1 MKWCGGL
8 GLVVLLPKFI
18 VPEVEQR
25 LRSSSLD
32 GSA

>member
-8 GLVVLLPKFI
+8 GLVVSLPKFI